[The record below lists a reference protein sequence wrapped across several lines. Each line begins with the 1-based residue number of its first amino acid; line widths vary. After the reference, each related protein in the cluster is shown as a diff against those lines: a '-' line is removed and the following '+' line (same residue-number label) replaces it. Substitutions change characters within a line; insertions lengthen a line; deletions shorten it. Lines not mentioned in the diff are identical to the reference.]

1 MRLLDEVQELK
12 KYSNT
17 QEEKIKRLSTKLMR
31 VAKTPRTC
39 ISGGITGDNDRNKIQ
54 CLEIENAKVKNIFFK

>member
-1 MRLLDEVQELK
+1 MRLLDEVQDLK
-12 KYSNT
+12 KYLNT

-39 ISGGITGDNDRNKIQ
+39 LSTGINNDNDRIK
-54 CLEIENAKVKNIFFK
+54 IENLQIENVKV